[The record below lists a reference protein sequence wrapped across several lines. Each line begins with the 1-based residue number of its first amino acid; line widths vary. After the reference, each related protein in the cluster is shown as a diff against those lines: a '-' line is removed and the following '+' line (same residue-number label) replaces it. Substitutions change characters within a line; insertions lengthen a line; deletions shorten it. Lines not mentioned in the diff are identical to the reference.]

1 MIDSWIRENPC
12 DLKRV
17 MALTTCDGMSSLAI
31 GQLIV
36 SQHTGRSKK
45 KKRVEKKVKAKLK
58 IG

>member
-1 MIDSWIRENPC
+1 MIDSRIRENPC

-45 KKRVEKKVKAKLK
+45 KKKSGEKSES
-58 IG
+58 